1 MANLTRRDFTALA
14 ASAAFA
20 PSAAASQ
27 TWDAGVIKHILP
39 TASARAILLKVSFRE
54 PMQAPT
60 LLVSGRRFEGEMTDT
75 EGRYWRFLADDLTP
89 NSIHRLELVQRRRRL
104 CEAWTLRTFP
114 DANADISSFRLLKF
128 TCAGGLEG
136 ARSIGGIEAFRP
148 LAIRQRL
155 LERALSFAPD
165 AVIANGDHIYWDQ
178 HAWLEHAN
186 AEIRRLTRETYD
198 RFGYFDRTQLIFGT
212 DNEAL
217 IKRLAAPQIADLYE
231 TRLRSVPC
239 FFIGD
244 DHDYFENDDASPDFV
259 AFPPDDFN
267 IHAARAVQRLYYP
280 EFLPEPTRP
289 RRLPG
294 ASAGDTGPG
303 ISECF
308 GTLRVGSLLEANLYD
323 CGRYLSLSGSAA
335 GLVPPDTEDWLRAR
349 TMAEDTRHY
358 LHIPSHPA
366 GWTAGKWREWYPD
379 VLASEG
385 GGDVVVSTHG
395 TNVSGRLTTEQA
407 KYLWQPGWFA
417 QHQRLLGALSSQRT
431 RAAAMI
437 SGDLHAIGH
446 GLITSSG
453 DLDLTR
459 NPVHTILAGP
469 LGSSTAGWPSF
480 ARGTQPQPPH
490 SVRVDQ
496 DYVPQEKNG
505 FTIIDVDRDRM
516 TVRLFAWREPDSVEL
531 IDRLEPFDT
540 FTIERPS

>member
-1 MANLTRRDFTALA
+1 M
-14 ASAAFA
+14 
-20 PSAAASQ
+20 
-27 TWDAGVIKHILP
+27 
-39 TASARAILLKVSFRE
+39 
-54 PMQAPT
+54 
-60 LLVSGRRFEGEMTDT
+60 
-75 EGRYWRFLADDLTP
+75 
-89 NSIHRLELVQRRRRL
+89 
-104 CEAWTLRTFP
+104 
-114 DANADISSFRLLKF
+114 
-128 TCAGGLEG
+128 EG

-267 IHAARAVQRLYYP
+267 IRAARAVQRLYYP

-385 GGDVVVSTHG
+385 GGEVVVSTHG
-395 TNVSGRLTTEQA
+395 ANVSGRLTTEQA

-516 TVRLFAWREPDSVEL
+516 TMRLFAWREPDSVES
-531 IDRLEPFDT
+531 IDRLEPFDI